1 MSKNPRCLYHNDFLT
16 FLSQSTDSIFGMLCD
31 SYHGDALTTT
41 REAWKREIEIMKSV
55 LSALPDKAGQIVFE
69 YDIPRLG
76 KRIDVVLLYRGI
88 VFCLEFKVGESKILE
103 ADLDQVLDYALDLKN
118 FHKFSQDKVIAPIL
132 VATKFS
138 EHTTSVQMS
147 VYDDKVVNPLV
158 TGEVGLFDV
167 IAQVLNRF
175 PNETAVNQDWI
186 ISPYAP
192 TPTIVEAAKTLY
204 ENHSVENITRHE
216 ADKVSTDQ
224 TISYI
229 LDVIQKSKLNR
240 EKSICFV
247 TGVPGAGKTLVGLDV
262 AVKQTYQGKDTPV
275 EDEGAVYLS
284 GNGPL
289 VAVLTEALAKDNYKK
304 CHDRKENKKLS
315 DSRRE
320 VGKFIQMIHRYRDNM
335 LAKIKNPV
343 ENGELEID
351 PEKAVKLAKAGYG
364 EVEHVA
370 IFDEAQRS
378 WTHKRL
384 ADYLKRGGTYGN
396 KLKVPNFPL
405 SEAAFLIW
413 SLDQREDWATIVC
426 LVGGGQEIN
435 TGEAGISE
443 WIYALNERFPHWKVY
458 ISPKLTE
465 PEYAEGKVNTLLA
478 ANKNVT
484 YSDSLHLGV
493 SLRSYRAEKLSAF
506 VHALLAVDPKAKE
519 LYREIQDKYPIVLTR
534 DMDKAREWLHS
545 KVRGTER
552 TGILVTKESA
562 RYKPLAVHV
571 LPSGDENAVHWF
583 LEDKSDVRS
592 SNYLEDA
599 ATEIQVQGLELDY
612 TCLLWDADMR
622 YDNGKWRFY
631 RFNGQTKWVEQTPN
645 TESKQELMQYML
657 NAYRVLLTRARS
669 GMVICVPSGNSNKN
683 PSGFWE
689 DSTRLPTFYDG
700 TYAYL
705 KQIRFLYKG
714 IIINHNKKP
723 SQPTLKRRF
732 FKKKAAFFSWPGF
745 GKEWC

>member
-1 MSKNPRCLYHNDFLT
+1 MSKNPRCLYHSDFLS
-16 FLSQSTDSIFGMLCD
+16 FLSQSTDSVFGMLCD

-41 REAWKREIEIMKSV
+41 REAWKREIEIMKNV

-132 VATKFS
+132 VATKFL

-147 VYDDKVVNPLV
+147 VYDDKVVNPLA
-158 TGEVGLFDV
+158 TGETGLFDV
-167 IAQVLNRF
+167 IAQVLDRF
-175 PNETAVNQDWI
+175 PNETAINQDWI

-216 ADKVSTDQ
+216 ADKGSTDQ

-443 WIYALNERFPHWKVY
+443 WIYALNEKFPHWKVY

-478 ANKNVT
+478 ANKNVI

-669 GMVICVPSGNSNKN
+669 GMVICVPTGNPNKN

-689 DSTRLPTFYDG
+689 DSTRLPAFYDG

-705 KQIRFLYKG
+705 KQIG
-714 IIINHNKKP
+714 IEEI
-723 SQPTLKRRF
+723 
-732 FKKKAAFFSWPGF
+732 
-745 GKEWC
+745 

>member
-1 MSKNPRCLYHNDFLT
+1 MSRCLYNSSFTEFLAT
-16 FLSQSTDSIFGMLCD
+16 SENSIFGTLCD
-31 SYHGDALTTT
+31 RYHGEALTTT
-41 REAWKREIEIMKSV
+41 REAWRSEISIMKEIVSRF
-55 LSALPDKAGQIVFE
+55 AGKDGKIIFE

-76 KRIDVVLLYRGI
+76 KRVDVVLLLGGI
-88 VFCLEFKVGESKILE
+88 VFCLEFKVGQSSIIE
-103 ADLDQVLDYALDLKN
+103 ADVDQVLDYALDLKN
-118 FHKFSQDKVIAPIL
+118 FHKFSQEHLIVPIL
-132 VATKFS
+132 IATNYRNS
-138 EHTTSVQMS
+138 STEIQMS
-147 VYDDKVVNPLV
+147 VYDDRVVNPLLS
-158 TGEVGLFDV
+158 GKAGAANLIAEVLK
-167 IAQVLNRF
+167 QF
-175 PNETAVNQDWI
+175 PNEPPINPNWI

-192 TPTIVEAAKTLY
+192 TPTIIEAAKTLY

-216 ADKVSTDQ
+216 ADKVSTDR

-229 LDVIQKSKLNR
+229 LDVIKYSKENQ

-262 AVKQTYQGKDTPV
+262 AIKQTYQGNKEPV
-275 EDEGAVYLS
+275 KDEGAVYLS

-289 VAVLTEALAKDNYKK
+289 VAVLTEALAQDNYSKCRANGEKK
-304 CHDRKENKKLS
+304 KMT

-320 VGKFIQMIHRYRDNM
+320 VAKSIQMIHRYRDNM

-343 ENGELEID
+343 ENGVLEID
-351 PEKAVKLAKAGYG
+351 PEKAVKLEKAGFG

-443 WIYALNERFPHWKVY
+443 WIKALNEQFLHWNVY

-465 PEYAEGKVNTLLA
+465 PEYAEGRVNELLK
-478 ANKNVT
+478 NNPNVT
-484 YSDSLHLGV
+484 YNDSLHLGV

-506 VHALLAVDPKAKE
+506 VHSLLSFDDNAAAL
-519 LYREIQDKYPIVLTR
+519 YNEIKDKYPIVLTR
-534 DMDKAREWLHS
+534 DMAKARKWLHD

-552 TGILVTKESA
+552 TGVLVTKESA
-562 RYKPLAVHV
+562 RFKPLAIHI
-571 LPSGDENAVHWF
+571 LPAGDENAVHWF
-583 LEDKSDVRS
+583 LDDKADVRS

-622 YDNGKWRFY
+622 YDDGKWRFY
-631 RFNGQTKWVEQTPN
+631 RFNGQTKWIEQIGN
-645 TESKQELMQYML
+645 TESKQELMKYML
-657 NAYRVLLTRARS
+657 NAYRVLLTRARA
-669 GMVICVPSGNSNKN
+669 GMVICVPEGNANKTV
-683 PSGFWE
+683 SGFWE
-689 DSTRLPTFYDG
+689 DSTRLPEFYDG
-700 TYAYL
+700 TYQYL
-705 KQIRFLYKG
+705 KSLG
-714 IIINHNKKP
+714 IEEI
-723 SQPTLKRRF
+723 
-732 FKKKAAFFSWPGF
+732 
-745 GKEWC
+745 